1 MSKWFRYVLIVA
13 LALALTGCGV
23 RTAYNNLDWLIM
35 RWVNKQVS
43 LDNEQELLFR
53 TALDE
58 QLRWHCASQLPDYVS
73 FLNTVDQD
81 LTAGRLDAERLKS
94 HAETLA
100 GFGRQ
105 LLTETRPVILD
116 LMASLDDRQVEELL
130 EGVDKRNRELKEES
144 VDADPAQRQQEQVE
158 SMARGMK
165 RFIGR
170 LNSDQEQRL
179 FQWAADLQPT
189 GEQALAQRLAWREA
203 FAQTLELRSDR
214 TRFDALMTE
223 LLEPGSDWSDE
234 YRHKMELNRQITV
247 VALADVH
254 GLASERQV
262 RRLRSRLNSLA
273 DDFQHLSCT

>member
-1 MSKWFRYVLIVA
+1 
-13 LALALTGCGV
+13 
-23 RTAYNNLDWLIM
+23 M

-144 VDADPAQRQQEQVE
+144 V
-158 SMARGMK
+158 
-165 RFIGR
+165 
-170 LNSDQEQRL
+170 
-179 FQWAADLQPT
+179 
-189 GEQALAQRLAWREA
+189 
-203 FAQTLELRSDR
+203 
-214 TRFDALMTE
+214 
-223 LLEPGSDWSDE
+223 
-234 YRHKMELNRQITV
+234 
-247 VALADVH
+247 
-254 GLASERQV
+254 
-262 RRLRSRLNSLA
+262 
-273 DDFQHLSCT
+273 

>member
-1 MSKWFRYVLIVA
+1 VSKWFRYVLIVA

-105 LLTETRPVILD
+105 LLTE
-116 LMASLDDRQVEELL
+116 S
-130 EGVDKRNRELKEES
+130 
-144 VDADPAQRQQEQVE
+144 
-158 SMARGMK
+158 
-165 RFIGR
+165 
-170 LNSDQEQRL
+170 
-179 FQWAADLQPT
+179 
-189 GEQALAQRLAWREA
+189 
-203 FAQTLELRSDR
+203 
-214 TRFDALMTE
+214 
-223 LLEPGSDWSDE
+223 
-234 YRHKMELNRQITV
+234 Y
-247 VALADVH
+247 
-254 GLASERQV
+254 
-262 RRLRSRLNSLA
+262 
-273 DDFQHLSCT
+273 